1 MAAIGI
7 SKFQRL
13 FRASAGVNVDKDDLK
28 RCTDFVNRKLN
39 DLLIIAEATARAN
52 IRDVVQPQDLPI
64 TKGLRES
71 IYEFRKLDADIEL
84 AGLLGELE
92 MLPPL
97 DLALSDEAES
107 QLPEVAGG
115 LTVALAKM
123 IRILDPGLKS
133 PHAADWDHAIKATDV
148 LI

>member
-1 MAAIGI
+1 MAPIGI
-7 SKFQRL
+7 SKFQHL

-28 RCTDFVNRKLN
+28 RCNDFVNRKLN

-71 IYEFRKLDADIEL
+71 IYEFRKLDTDIEL

-97 DLALSDEAES
+97 DLALSEEAAS

-115 LTVALAKM
+115 LTVALAKL